1 MTTTSEI
8 EHRQPGKPWIRTLS
22 ELPWWGLIILLAGT
36 LVVYFLFT
44 STPFQKAFV
53 FLIGG
58 VRLTLIISVVS
69 FGIALLLGLIAGL
82 GRVSKNI
89 LFYNLST
96 LYVEVVRGI
105 PILVMLIYF
114 AFVVTPFG
122 VQVINQ
128 LGTAILQNL
137 AITPLIGLA
146 KSMSNLHI
154 QDVDMMTRAIV
165 GMAFA
170 YGAFEAEV
178 FRAGILSIG
187 RGQMEAARGL
197 GMNYYQAMRHIIL
210 PQAIR
215 RVLPPFG
222 NDFISMVKDSSLV
235 SVLAVRELTHLGK
248 LNRARTFRTFETW
261 NSVAFLYLIL
271 TLSLSLVVKLIERR
285 MAIEEE

>member
-1 MTTTSEI
+1 MTRTSEI
-8 EHRQPGKPWIRTLS
+8 EHPHPGKSWIRRLS
-22 ELPWWGLIILLAGT
+22 ELPWWGLIILLMGA
-36 LVVYFLFT
+36 LVVYFLYA
-44 STPFQKAFV
+44 SPPFQSAFV
-53 FLIGG
+53 FLIAG
-58 VRLTLIISVVS
+58 VRLTLIISIVS

-82 GRVSKNI
+82 GRVSKNFV
-89 LFYNLST
+89 FYNLST
-96 LYVEVVRGI
+96 LYVELVRGI

-114 AFVVTPFG
+114 AFVVTPFA
-122 VQVINQ
+122 VQLINR

-137 AITPLIGLA
+137 AIIPLIGLA
-146 KSMSNLHI
+146 ESMSNLHI
-154 QDVDMMTRAIV
+154 QDVDMMARAI
-165 GMAFA
+165 GGLAFA

-178 FRAGILSIG
+178 FRAGIISIG

-271 TLSLSLVVKLIERR
+271 TLTLSIVVKLIERR
-285 MAIEEE
+285 MAIEE